1 MSKFQNP
8 FKLKKFYLHLFV
20 FVVLILISISGSVE
34 RKSALLKNLTLT
46 ASLPVYAI
54 DLPTPT
60 PTPVVQQGI
69 VTKTTEEVK
78 LQDNSN
84 KQEKVLAGSTRSSVC
99 TDEKDPWTIVPNG
112 DDKEI
117 YTICNVKTEKMATA
131 EELNV
136 AQNNYRAGQ
145 GKSRL
150 SINSGLCGIAEV
162 RAREIAKS
170 FSHSGFEGA
179 VKGSGLGF
187 SSYGENIASGPL
199 SATRFV
205 EWSWDKSSGHR
216 ANMLGDWSDGCGGVS
231 DKYAVFLFAK

>member
-20 FVVLILISISGSVE
+20 FIALILISISGSTQ
-34 RKSALLKNLTLT
+34 RRSALLKNLTLT

-54 DLPTPT
+54 TLPTPT
-60 PTPVVQQGI
+60 PTSTIQASVVP
-69 VTKTTEEVK
+69 KTTEELK
-78 LQDNSN
+78 SQDDSN
-84 KQEKVLAGSTRSSVC
+84 TQEKVLAGSARSSVC

-117 YTICNVKTEKMATA
+117 YTICNVKTEKMATVD
-131 EELNV
+131 ELNM

-162 RAREIAKS
+162 RAREIAKN

-205 EWSWDKSSGHR
+205 EWSWDKSPGHR